1 MRTDQYLQKWL
12 DNYRSEDISFLD
24 EILDESVIFSS
35 PVIFKSIEGK
45 EMTKLYLM
53 SAGESF
59 NMDRFEYVKTIV
71 QDCYCVLEFE
81 TFIDEIS
88 VNGVDIITW
97 NDEGKI
103 IDFKVMI
110 RPLKAIEKVKEKMME
125 SLEQFNNKEG

>member
-103 IDFKVMI
+103 IDFKVI
-110 RPLKAIEKVKEKMME
+110 VRPLKAI
-125 SLEQFNNKEG
+125 

>member
-1 MRTDQYLQKWL
+1 
-12 DNYRSEDISFLD
+12 
-24 EILDESVIFSS
+24 
-35 PVIFKSIEGK
+35 
-45 EMTKLYLM
+45 M

-103 IDFKVMI
+103 IDFKVMV